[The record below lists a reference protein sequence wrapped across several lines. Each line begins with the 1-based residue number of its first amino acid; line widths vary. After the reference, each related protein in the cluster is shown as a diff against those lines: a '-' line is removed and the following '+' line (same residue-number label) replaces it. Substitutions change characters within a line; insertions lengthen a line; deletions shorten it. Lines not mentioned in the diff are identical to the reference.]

1 LARPILALPHC
12 MLTVNARCPTSA
24 CLSQMWDSTVLDENS
39 VALLFCSV
47 LVAER
52 RQSEPGT
59 PVPGQIIARGAFR
72 FAEGAVLTYK

>member
-1 LARPILALPHC
+1 
-12 MLTVNARCPTSA
+12 
-24 CLSQMWDSTVLDENS
+24 MWDSTVLDENS
-39 VALLFCSV
+39 VALLFCRV